1 MKEVVIYGE
10 YIQFDQFLKMMNFT
24 SSGGQTAAFLASH
37 KVLLNGIQVHE
48 KRKKVR
54 KDDKLT
60 IDDETYVIVWG

>member
-1 MKEVVIYGE
+1 
-10 YIQFDQFLKMMNFT
+10 MMNFT

-37 KVLLNGIQVHE
+37 KVLLNGIPVHE